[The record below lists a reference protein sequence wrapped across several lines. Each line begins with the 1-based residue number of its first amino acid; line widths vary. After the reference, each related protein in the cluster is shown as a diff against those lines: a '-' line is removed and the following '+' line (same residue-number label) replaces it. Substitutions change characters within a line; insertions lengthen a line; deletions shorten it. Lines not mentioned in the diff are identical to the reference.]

1 MENAFNERGVM
12 ITRNGLSAAG
22 QVFALRDIRQ
32 VDVVKIPKNR
42 LVPSLISLIGAA
54 VAVAGGIAGSSAA
67 LVVGVM
73 LVVVGYL
80 AWATQD
86 VTYRLMVEMPDGK
99 REALSSV
106 DVEFVE
112 RVAGRARCAGR
123 ESRRLIPF
131 ASLHASIRGAP
142 ATRGAFRAARRQRR
156 LRRRIAFRLPVAH
169 TAPALRPPSA

>member
-1 MENAFNERGVM
+1 MPQRNLLRCAFSSTQHTMENAFNERGVM

-73 LVVVGYL
+73 LTVVGYL
-80 AWATQD
+80 SWATQD

-112 RVAGRARCAGR
+112 RVAQVVRDAQAAKAAG
-123 ESRRLIPF
+123 
-131 ASLHASIRGAP
+131 
-142 ATRGAFRAARRQRR
+142 
-156 LRRRIAFRLPVAH
+156 
-169 TAPALRPPSA
+169 

>member
-1 MENAFNERGVM
+1 MQQRNLLRFAFSSTQHTMENAFNERGVM
-12 ITRNGLSAAG
+12 ITRNGLSVAG

-42 LVPSLISLIGAA
+42 LVPSLISLIGVAA
-54 VAVAGGIAGSSAA
+54 AAAGGIASSSAA

-73 LVVVGYL
+73 LAVVGYL
-80 AWATQD
+80 AWTTQD

-112 RVAGRARCAGR
+112 RVAQVVRDA
-123 ESRRLIPF
+123 
-131 ASLHASIRGAP
+131 
-142 ATRGAFRAARRQRR
+142 RAA
-156 LRRRIAFRLPVAH
+156 A
-169 TAPALRPPSA
+169 TTG

>member
-1 MENAFNERGVM
+1 MPQRNLLRCAFSSTQHTMENAFNERGVM

-54 VAVAGGIAGSSAA
+54 TAVAGGIAGSSAA

-73 LVVVGYL
+73 LGVVGYL
-80 AWATQD
+80 SWATQD

-112 RVAGRARCAGR
+112 RVAQVVRDAQAAKAAG
-123 ESRRLIPF
+123 
-131 ASLHASIRGAP
+131 
-142 ATRGAFRAARRQRR
+142 
-156 LRRRIAFRLPVAH
+156 
-169 TAPALRPPSA
+169 

>member
-1 MENAFNERGVM
+1 MENAFNERGVT

-22 QVFALRDIRQ
+22 QVFPLRDIRN

-42 LVPSLISLIGAA
+42 LIPWLISLIGAA
-54 VAVAGGIAGSSAA
+54 VAVAGGIGASSAA

-80 AWATQD
+80 AWTTQD
-86 VTYRLMVEMPDGK
+86 VTYRLMVETPDGK

-112 RVAGRARCAGR
+112 RVARTVRDA
-123 ESRRLIPF
+123 
-131 ASLHASIRGAP
+131 
-142 ATRGAFRAARRQRR
+142 RAA
-156 LRRRIAFRLPVAH
+156 
-169 TAPALRPPSA
+169 TAAG